1 MKRSEVAK
9 IAKAHSA
16 GACSRIMFQNKTRF
30 DDPYKRLAAAVI
42 LQAAIDKLR
51 CEDNRSYWYHG
62 QKVSMRDEM
71 SEDDYR
77 FYADIA
83 GIEYSFQKLLQS
95 VKLKNPKLG
104 GKVVRDAAELLI
116 IREEIK

>member
-1 MKRSEVAK
+1 
-9 IAKAHSA
+9 
-16 GACSRIMFQNKTRF
+16 MFQNKTRF

-51 CEDNRSYWYHG
+51 VEDNRSYWYHG

-71 SEDDYR
+71 SEDDYQ

-83 GIEYSFQKLLQS
+83 GIEYSFQELLQS
-95 VKLKNPKLG
+95 VKLG
-104 GKVVRDAAELLI
+104 GKVVRGAAELLI
-116 IREEIK
+116 IREERK